1 MADVADRAGVN
12 KGTVSRALRGDRRIS
27 PATRERVWN
36 AAKEL
41 GYKLDAVASGL
52 SSRHTGVIGVVL
64 ERMDAPWTGEFLSA
78 AGAVLLRCKMELL
91 LMEGGSGAGF
101 AANVMRRIEG
111 RKADGLIWLGDGPL
125 GIALDIPVIRVG
137 QIDNGKE
144 YHVGFE
150 RRDVLNRV
158 RSLADGRRIIYRGGE
173 FAAMNFL
180 SCLEKNRGKG
190 EKFVIWDGLR
200 ALPEGERPSLICGDE
215 TLARWLGVPYLRFP
229 VRELGILSARVLTNV
244 IRDIGVRPSVTLVK
258 VPLISATGELLL

>member
-1 MADVADRAGVN
+1 MADVANRAGVN

-27 PATRERVWN
+27 PATRERVWD

-41 GYKLDAVASGL
+41 GYELDAVASGL
-52 SSRHTGVIGVVL
+52 SSRRTGVIGVVV

-78 AGAVLLRCKMELL
+78 ASAVLLRCKMELL

-125 GIALDIPVIRVG
+125 DIALDIPVIRVG
-137 QIDNGKE
+137 KIDDGKE

-150 RRDVLNRV
+150 RQDVLNRV
-158 RSLADGRRIIYRGGE
+158 RTLAKGRGIIYRGGE
-173 FAAMNFL
+173 FSAMNFL
-180 SCLEKNRGKG
+180 SCLEGNGGG
-190 EKFVIWDGLR
+190 EKFIIWDGLR
-200 ALPEGERPSLICGDE
+200 TLPADERPSLICGDE
-215 TLARWLGVPYLRFP
+215 TLARWMGVPYLRFP
-229 VRELGILSARVLTNV
+229 VREFGILSARVLTNV

-258 VPLISATGELLL
+258 VPLISANGELLLK

>member
-27 PATRERVWN
+27 PATRERVWS

-41 GYKLDAVASGL
+41 GYELDAVASGL

-78 AGAVLLRCKMELL
+78 VGAVLLRCKMELL

-101 AANVMRRIEG
+101 VANVMRRIEG

-125 GIALDIPVIRVG
+125 DFALDIPVIRVG
-137 QIDNGKE
+137 KIDNGKE

-150 RRDVLNRV
+150 RQDVLNRV
-158 RSLADGRRIIYRGGE
+158 RSLADGRRIIYRGGD
-173 FAAMNFL
+173 FAVMNFL
-180 SCLEKNRGKG
+180 SSLEKKGDRG
-190 EKFVIWDGLR
+190 EKFIIWDGLR
-200 ALPEGERPSLICGDE
+200 VLPEGERPSLICGDE
-215 TLARWLGVPYLRFP
+215 ILARWMGVTYLRFP

-244 IRDIGVRPSVTLVK
+244 IRNIGVRPSVTLVK
-258 VPLISATGELLL
+258 VPMISANGELLL